1 MIAAPQ
7 KSVITTTATT
17 TATKARSELF
27 MVQSCTMK
35 TIGLTGGIASGK
47 STVAQ
52 ILREDLN
59 ITVIDADQVSRDV
72 TAKGTPGLAWIVE
85 AFGPDVLDAAGG
97 LDRAALRSIVQADR
111 NRRKSLEGITHPLIR
126 QEIEDRLTAL
136 EAAGAAVVVVEA
148 ALMIETGSY
157 QHYDRLVV
165 VTAAPETQVA
175 RLMERS
181 GMDEEAARQWVDNQ
195 MPTAD
200 KAALANVVIENDG
213 ELEALRDRVLGAW
226 SELEF

>member
-1 MIAAPQ
+1 
-7 KSVITTTATT
+7 
-17 TATKARSELF
+17 
-27 MVQSCTMK
+27 MK